1 MFNPKTGRLFCQ
13 TYTGKDG
20 GGGGSLNTPKNFETA
35 NN

>member
-20 GGGGSLNTPKNFETA
+20 GGGFVEHPQEFWNG
-35 NN
+35 